1 MGQVLEGKSQDG
13 TDGNIV
19 FTGGEVGAS
28 QRDPPYVPHAVQDGK
43 SGNRRRSHRRSH
55 DRIAGGGVFLVGK
68 PSGRLESA
76 GCVERGGGG
85 YLFVGRSSVAPRR
98 TGADFTRPSAPV
110 PLQAMGAVVGALSDG
125 RGAKRGPFLE

>member
-1 MGQVLEGKSQDG
+1 MATLFSQEEKLAQAREIPHMSRMPFKMESPAIGDDLIVGHTTGLPEGEYSWW
-13 TDGNIV
+13 
-19 FTGGEVGAS
+19 
-28 QRDPPYVPHAVQDGK
+28 
-43 SGNRRRSHRRSH
+43 GNRSDDWSLLAASR
-55 DRIAGGGVFLVGK
+55 GV
-68 PSGRLESA
+68 
-76 GCVERGGGG
+76 GGG